1 MGYFS
6 HPGHLS
12 FSNLTNEPERVH
24 TTYNDRLL
32 LIESTPAI
40 QSVSCWPIWT
50 VNTTQNQATRA
61 LTANSTLY
69 GILNILC
76 MREMEIYNFPC
87 AVNGKKN
94 LFLVRLTRKEWV
106 KKKISVEI
114 SASCQVIVYRSTC
127 HCRYSQSGLL
137 TFGSGKPG
145 PYPSCDMRG
154 YDTRAPEKGI
164 YNVILHV
171 IFAVKTRKIESFGAT
186 FGFDGFLW
194 TNAWASKNP
203 KTAVSV
209 TKFLR

>member
-76 MREMEIYNFPC
+76 MRDMEIYNFPC
-87 AVNGKKN
+87 AVNGKKKPFFGSSN
-94 LFLVRLTRKEWV
+94 QKGMS
-106 KKKISVEI
+106 KKKNQCGDFRILPSHCVPI
-114 SASCQVIVYRSTC
+114 DMSLPLFTIWITHFRVWKTGALPFMRHAWLWHTC
-127 HCRYSQSGLL
+127 A
-137 TFGSGKPG
+137 GKG
-145 PYPSCDMRG
+145 N
-154 YDTRAPEKGI
+154 I
-164 YNVILHV
+164 
-171 IFAVKTRKIESFGAT
+171 
-186 FGFDGFLW
+186 
-194 TNAWASKNP
+194 
-203 KTAVSV
+203 
-209 TKFLR
+209 